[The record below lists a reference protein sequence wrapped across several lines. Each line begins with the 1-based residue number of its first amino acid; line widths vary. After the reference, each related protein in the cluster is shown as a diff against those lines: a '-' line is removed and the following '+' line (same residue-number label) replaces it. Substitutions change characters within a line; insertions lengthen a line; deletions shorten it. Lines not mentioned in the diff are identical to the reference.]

1 MIISCAVGIQL
12 YNAHKS
18 GGDPRQVLCRL
29 KGVER
34 PEQLTRAELQELTEI
49 SDAFNKAALI
59 PKDVREVKLEF
70 NLGEYFVTL
79 GKFSELDITLQALD
93 MVEDFNP
100 EELNRMP
107 VMLGCIYAPIIKT
120 MFGLPD
126 PVAKVAADTADAILE
141 QVPFED
147 VYSVYDFFVVWKES
161 FTRVPSPSI
170 RHSMNS
176 YRLRRRIQKPTRLL
190 IKRSLTASATTS
202 SRIMRA
208 MRNLAFI
215 IAISS
220 AILSRWFWL
229 IIASLRGWWL
239 RKRTKSQTSKR
250 KIKRSDRH

>member
-1 MIISCAVGIQL
+1 MTISCAVGIEL
-12 YNAHKS
+12 YNAHKN

-34 PEQLTRAELQELTEI
+34 PEQLTRSELQELTEI
-49 SDAFNKAALI
+49 SDAFNKAALV

-70 NLGEYFVTL
+70 TLGEYFVTL

-100 EELNRMP
+100 TGLDRMP
-107 VMLGCIYAPIIKT
+107 VMLGCIYAPIIKG
-120 MFGLPD
+120 MFDLPD

-147 VYSVYDFFVVWKES
+147 VYSVFDFFGVWKENFMMVPTPS
-161 FTRVPSPSI
+161 F

-176 YRLRRRIQKPTRLL
+176 YRLRRRVQKPTRLL
-190 IKRSLTASATTS
+190 ISRSLTALPTTS

-208 MRNLAFI
+208 IRNLRFI
-215 IAISS
+215 TSIST
-220 AILSRWFWL
+220 AVVSRWFWL
-229 IIASLRGWWL
+229 IIASLRAWWL
-239 RKRTKSQTSKR
+239 RKRTK
-250 KIKRSDRH
+250 